1 MRVLRS
7 SLLIGVLIL
16 LSMPGGAR
24 ADVTDP
30 GVVAARE
37 LFYQGVDGDKRATR
51 EALRQ
56 FRQLQA
62 ARPND
67 PLIQAYIGACEVLMG
82 RDASNDTTKLTN
94 IDQAV
99 RDLDAA
105 LASVALLESD
115 GGSEEIT
122 ASTIMET
129 KLVVANAFI
138 HIPSF
143 NRNPYNRRQDGERLL
158 RDLRD
163 DPRLVFMS
171 PGFRARVMVAV
182 ANMERLNQPAGNI
195 TPLLKRAHE
204 LDPQGRAGRRA
215 QQMMAG
221 EAE

>member
-7 SLLIGVLIL
+7 TLLIGALIL
-16 LSMPGGAR
+16 PWMPGSAQ

-30 GVVAARE
+30 GIVAARE
-37 LFYQGVDGDKRATR
+37 LFYQGVDGDTRATR

-82 RDASNDTTKLTN
+82 RDASNDATTLTN
-94 IDQAV
+94 IDRAV

-105 LASVALLESD
+105 LAAVALLETG
-115 GGSEEIT
+115 GGSEEIA
-122 ASTIMET
+122 ASTILET

-143 NRNPYNRRQDGERLL
+143 SRNPYNRRQDGERLL
-158 RDLRD
+158 RELRD

-171 PGFRARVMVAV
+171 PEFRARVMLAA
-182 ANMERLNQPAGNI
+182 ANLERMNQPAGNI

-215 QQMMAG
+215 QQMMSG